1 MCFNSSQIEPNLTKL
16 VGELNTS
23 IENISNEL
31 LLVQVHD
38 FCGEGGQ
45 SRRQLPAKFYE
56 LIEQRKIQA
65 KRDQQS
71 VFICVC
77 LSYTIHKFSN
87 RPL

>member
-1 MCFNSSQIEPNLTKL
+1 MCFIPSQIEPNLTKL
-16 VGELNTS
+16 VCKLNTS

-38 FCGEGGQ
+38 FCGGQ

-71 VFICVC
+71 VFIWCMFA
-77 LSYTIHKFSN
+77 IHCTQI
-87 RPL
+87 LE